1 MQRLRSR
8 KVSRSRVAETISNNL
23 RLLHLHEREL
33 LSRAYL
39 GAVLTHFRLLAA
51 ASATLCVAWAGQA
64 SAFWPFAVSPP
75 RLSMTPAYG
84 GVCEECNLANR
95 NLTGAKMSN
104 SVFNRSNFS
113 EAVMA
118 RADASRSEFQGADF
132 SGADLSGV
140 SFANANVARATFD
153 GANITGA
160 NFETAEGLTQR
171 QLNSACGD
179 YTTRVPRGLR
189 VRECE

>member
-1 MQRLRSR
+1 
-8 KVSRSRVAETISNNL
+8 
-23 RLLHLHEREL
+23 
-33 LSRAYL
+33 LSGHTH
-39 GAVLTHFRLLAA
+39 GAVLTHFRLVALAGA
-51 ASATLCVAWAGQA
+51 ALCVAWASQA
-64 SAFWPFAVSPP
+64 SAFWPFAVAPP
-75 RLSMTPAYG
+75 RLSMTSTYG
-84 GVCEECNLANR
+84 GVCEGCNLANR

-140 SFANANVARATFD
+140 SFTDADVTRANFD
-153 GANITGA
+153 GADITGA
-160 NFETAEGLTQR
+160 NLETAAGLTQR
-171 QLNSACGD
+171 QLNAACGD
-179 YTTRVPRGLR
+179 YTTRVPRGMR